1 MLREPV
7 AVQGIRLFGA
17 AMPIDGPSCF
27 VERLFVQNVVG
38 LGRPASSP
46 RSVEHPGAAGVL
58 AWRAGGGGGPWGCGQ
73 TAADGGRRGR
83 QVRGTGLRGSCETL
97 HVSVLPLSSCS
108 SFPLTD
114 CRSDELHASVALRDR
129 RAAAD
134 AAA

>member
-58 AWRAGGGGGPWGCGQ
+58 AWRAGGGGGPWGRGQ

-83 QVRGTGLRGSCETL
+83 QVRGTGLRGSCETCACL
-97 HVSVLPLSSCS
+97 RVTTVQLFLLSSDRL
-108 SFPLTD
+108 P
-114 CRSDELHASVALRDR
+114 ER
-129 RAAAD
+129 RATRECGFT
-134 AAA
+134 